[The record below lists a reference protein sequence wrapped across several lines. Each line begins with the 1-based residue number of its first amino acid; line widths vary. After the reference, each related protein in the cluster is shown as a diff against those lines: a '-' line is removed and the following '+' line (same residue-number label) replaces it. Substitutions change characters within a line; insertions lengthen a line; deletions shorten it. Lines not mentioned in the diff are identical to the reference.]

1 MEACLRTAFNIPP
14 RIYVPIDPD
23 TLTSDAEIVW
33 HEAGHATVSELLTPG
48 SVALVLAR
56 ADDEGNG
63 GSTTYREIDRNS
75 TVKPWERGILVSL
88 AGRAAVELRFG
99 TLDSGASED
108 LDKVFREVGNYIENL
123 CGSGFALHDP
133 EYRSSESL
141 LERQELATA
150 AEVERN
156 YRKVKEML
164 CANMGFLE
172 ALARALAEKGVLT
185 AADIRAIRERCAVT
199 KLAG

>member
-133 EYRSSESL
+133 EYRS
-141 LERQELATA
+141 
-150 AEVERN
+150 
-156 YRKVKEML
+156 
-164 CANMGFLE
+164 FLE
-172 ALARALAEKGVLT
+172 ALARSLAEKGVLT